1 MQYNGEEMADKSDN
15 KKKLLDALKV
25 SLGVVSTACD
35 KAGISRDTHYRW
47 LKEDEDY
54 KASVDELTNVA
65 LDFVESKL
73 FEQIK
78 GGSVPCIIFYLKTK
92 GKGRGYIEKQEIK
105 IEGAKPAT
113 WFDDDK
119 LE

>member
-1 MQYNGEEMADKSDN
+1 MSDKSDT
-15 KKKLLDALKV
+15 KKAMLDALKA
-25 SLGVVSTACD
+25 SLGVVTDACE
-35 KAGISRDTHYRW
+35 KVGMSRQTHYRW

-78 GGSVPCIIFYLKTK
+78 DGSVPCIIFYLKTK
-92 GKGRGYIEKQEIK
+92 GKGRGYIEKQQIE